1 MSDIKFSIKGESTS
15 KTKYKGQTRQFS
27 IEVDEPED
35 LGGTDAAP
43 NPVEY
48 LLAGYAGCLN
58 VVIQLVAEESAINIK
73 QLNIDIE
80 GDINP
85 KRFLGVSNEERAG
98 YKELVVNIN
107 IDADATDAAVKELI
121 EEVKRRCPVND
132 NLINPTP
139 VDYRVKTDNTLILN

>member
-35 LGGTDAAP
+35 LGGTDSAP

-85 KRFLGVSNEERAG
+85 KRFLGVSN
-98 YKELVVNIN
+98 
-107 IDADATDAAVKELI
+107 
-121 EEVKRRCPVND
+121 
-132 NLINPTP
+132 
-139 VDYRVKTDNTLILN
+139 